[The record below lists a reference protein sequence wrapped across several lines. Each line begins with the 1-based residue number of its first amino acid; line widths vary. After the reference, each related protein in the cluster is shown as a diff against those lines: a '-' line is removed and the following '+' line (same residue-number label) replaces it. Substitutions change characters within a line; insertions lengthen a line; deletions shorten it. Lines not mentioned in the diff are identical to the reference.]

1 MICQTRSTRDTIGIY
16 VFEEQEFY
24 RQIYQASFEND
35 HTITFLG
42 TTPHEG
48 YKDLRQVLSVEKPQV
63 LLIGAKRLSDEL
75 FQEMELVC
83 EAFPHT
89 GLLIL
94 LTAISK
100 EDAKLFRKIIQKCR
114 SGIAVYMKQSLDN
127 PKQLHDIIRSVS
139 HGQVILDPEVASSIL
154 MENTEYPF
162 MKLLTER
169 EIEILNQLA
178 QGHTNHGIARLLC
191 IDVKTVAHHL
201 NNIYSKLKDD
211 TELSQKHP
219 RVSVARLYLE
229 TTGELLPFNAKNA
242 VSIYPQNQ

>member
-1 MICQTRSTRDTIGIY
+1 MICQTRSTRETIGIY
-16 VFEEQEFY
+16 VSEEQEFY

-35 HTITFLG
+35 HTFTFLG
-42 TTPHEG
+42 VSPQDG
-48 YKDLRQVLSVEKPQV
+48 DKNLRQVLVADKPEV

-75 FQEMELVC
+75 FHEMEAVCSEFPRTSLV
-83 EAFPHT
+83 
-89 GLLIL
+89 IL

-100 EDAKLFRKIIQKCR
+100 EDAKLLRKIIQKCHC
-114 SGIAVYMKQSLDN
+114 GIAVYMKQSLDN

-169 EIEILNQLA
+169 EIEILNYLS
-178 QGHTNHGIARLLC
+178 QGHTNHGIAHILC

-201 NNIYSKLKDD
+201 NNIYGKLKDD
-211 TELSQKHP
+211 TELNQKHP

-229 TTGELLPFNAKNA
+229 TTGELLPFSSKNA
-242 VSIYPQNQ
+242 ASI